1 MKVSLDG
8 CQGKILLR
16 KYDCSARLWVFKL
29 SVGGQV
35 ADIRNTK
42 RKYKHKP
49 LLNFIQSNSPPAQY
63 QNQKMPWSQPELLF
77 HEILE
82 I

>member
-16 KYDCSARLWVFKL
+16 KYDCSARVWVFKL

-49 LLNFIQSNSPPAQY
+49 LLNFIQSDSPPLCSVA
-63 QNQKMPWSQPELLF
+63 KLKDAMEPTVAAFP
-77 HEILE
+77 
-82 I
+82 